1 MIHSGQQAGTP
12 FAVLRKPAVHVPL
25 QIMDSKARVSQI
37 DSLQALRA
45 LAATTV
51 IFDHIPYLHW
61 GAFGVDIFFIVSGF
75 VICHITAIDSSDFF
89 LKRVFRIVPL
99 YWLCTFCI
107 AAVALARP
115 GLLGATTYS
124 TSYFLKSLF
133 FIPYRRLDHRLVP
146 MLFLGWTLQFEM
158 LFYAIFG
165 TALMFTKKYAREA
178 AIAGLIVVAL
188 LGKPF
193 RHLSPIVLFY
203 ARDVVIQF
211 ACGIT
216 CYILWER
223 YGTTI
228 RRIPLVLSAV
238 AAIASYAFF
247 IPFDLRIF
255 NSYGPY
261 FVHIPDFL
269 IRGIPASLIVLA
281 FLSGEGRIKYPAF
294 VLLIGDASYSLY
306 LLHPY
311 ILEMLEHK
319 LGKLATFSPL
329 NMAITIA
336 LVAVCYGCAIASYRL
351 FEMPSN
357 QFLRRRFLRKKPGT
371 TMQEPIPEPVAQ

>member
-1 MIHSGQQAGTP
+1 
-12 FAVLRKPAVHVPL
+12 
-25 QIMDSKARVSQI
+25 MDSKARVSQI

-75 VICHITAIDSSDFF
+75 VICHITAIDSSHFF
-89 LKRVFRIVPL
+89 LKRIFRIVPL
-99 YWLCTFCI
+99 YWLCTLGI
-107 AAVALARP
+107 AAVAVARP
-115 GLLGATTYS
+115 GLLESTTFSTTYL
-124 TSYFLKSLF
+124 LKSLF
-133 FIPYRRLDHRLVP
+133 FIPYRRLDHRIVP
-146 MLFLGWTLQFEM
+146 LLFLGWTLQFEM
-158 LFYAIFG
+158 LFYAVFG
-165 TALMFTKKYAREA
+165 TALMFTKKYAREV

-211 ACGIT
+211 ACGII

-228 RRIPLVLSAV
+228 RRIPLALSAV
-238 AAIASYAFF
+238 VAIVSYGFF
-247 IPFDLRIF
+247 ILFDLRIL

-261 FVHIPDFL
+261 FVHVPDFL

-281 FLSGEGRIKYPAF
+281 FLSGEGRIKYPAS

-311 ILEMLEHK
+311 ILELLEHK
-319 LGKLATFSPL
+319 LGKLSHLSPVNL
-329 NMAITIA
+329 VLTIA
-336 LVAVCYGCAIASYRL
+336 LVGVCYGCAIASYRL
-351 FEMPSN
+351 FEIPSN
-357 QFLRRRFLRKKPGT
+357 RFLRHRFLLKKPRPVI
-371 TMQEPIPEPVAQ
+371 QEPVPAPVAQ